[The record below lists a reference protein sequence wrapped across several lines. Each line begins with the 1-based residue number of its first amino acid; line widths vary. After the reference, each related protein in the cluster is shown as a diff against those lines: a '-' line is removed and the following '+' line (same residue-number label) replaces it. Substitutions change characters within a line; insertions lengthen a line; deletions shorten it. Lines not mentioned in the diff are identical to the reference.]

1 MKDKHIQA
9 RIAMTLELAKLSN
22 CERRKFG
29 AMIINPD
36 DATVVSD
43 GYNGGIRGYGP
54 KCGGDHCERTRLGIP
69 SGERMEISCAHAEE
83 SAIVNAAR
91 QGVSTV
97 GKWLIVTGEPCLL
110 CARLICNAGISRVIC
125 IHGGY
130 AGGDA
135 GVDFLVAHGV
145 PVSYRHGPQDPRTSH
160 D

>member
-9 RIAMTLELAKLSN
+9 RVQMTLELAELS
-22 CERRKFG
+22 CCDRRKFG

-43 GYNGGIRGYGP
+43 GYNGGIRGHGP
-54 KCGGDHCERTRLGIP
+54 KCGGDHCARTRLGIK

-83 SAIVNAAR
+83 STIINAAR

-97 GKWLIVTGEPCLL
+97 GKWLIVSGEPCLL
-110 CARLICNAGISRVIC
+110 CARLIINAGITKVIC

-130 AGGDA
+130 AGADNGI
-135 GVDFLVAHGV
+135 DFLLRHGV
-145 PVSYRHGPQDPRTSH
+145 EVSYRHPRKA
-160 D
+160 DQ